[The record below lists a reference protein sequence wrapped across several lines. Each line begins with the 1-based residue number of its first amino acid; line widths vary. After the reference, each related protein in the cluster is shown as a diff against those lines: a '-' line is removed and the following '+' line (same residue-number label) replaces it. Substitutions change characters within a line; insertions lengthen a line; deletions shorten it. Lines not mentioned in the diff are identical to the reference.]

1 MEPADPQHIPIARRS
16 IMLAG
21 LAFLAGCATTGT
33 SVTKLP
39 DLAWPDAAPGG
50 ATGTT
55 RPAPQPKTTAP
66 ATASV
71 DGVLPR
77 SAWARGTP
85 DAAAMNPML
94 PVEYITVHHDG
105 MTPFTAT
112 DYASSAA
119 RIELYR
125 NGHRGRGWGDIG
137 YHFVIDREGRIW
149 EGRSLKWQGAHVRNR
164 NEGNLGILVMGN
176 FDEQAPSDRQLAAL
190 ERHLRTCMS
199 KYKVPVARV
208 RTHREWDGAKT
219 ACPGKNLQSKMAT
232 MRSKSLRA

>member
-21 LAFLAGCATTGT
+21 LAFLAGCATTGQ
-33 SVTKLP
+33 SVSKLP
-39 DLAWPDAAPGG
+39 DLAWPDVAPGTG
-50 ATGTT
+50 AS
-55 RPAPQPKTTAP
+55 RPSPKPQPTAP
-66 ATASV
+66 AKPSV

-77 SAWARGTP
+77 EAWARGTP

-94 PVEYITVHHDG
+94 PVEYITIHHDG

-137 YHFVIDREGRIW
+137 YHYVIDREGRIW

-190 ERHLRTCMS
+190 ERHLRTCMA
-199 KYKVPVARV
+199 KYKVPVSRV

-219 ACPGKNLQSKMAT
+219 ACPGKNLQSRMAT

>member
-1 MEPADPQHIPIARRS
+1 
-16 IMLAG
+16 
-21 LAFLAGCATTGT
+21 
-33 SVTKLP
+33 
-39 DLAWPDAAPGG
+39 
-50 ATGTT
+50 
-55 RPAPQPKTTAP
+55 
-66 ATASV
+66 
-71 DGVLPR
+71 
-77 SAWARGTP
+77 
-85 DAAAMNPML
+85 MNPML
-94 PVEYITVHHDG
+94 PVEYITIHHDG

-137 YHFVIDREGRIW
+137 YHYVIDREGRIW

-190 ERHLRTCMS
+190 ERHLRTCMA
-199 KYKVPVARV
+199 KYKVPVSRV

-219 ACPGKNLQSKMAT
+219 ACPGKNLQSRMAT